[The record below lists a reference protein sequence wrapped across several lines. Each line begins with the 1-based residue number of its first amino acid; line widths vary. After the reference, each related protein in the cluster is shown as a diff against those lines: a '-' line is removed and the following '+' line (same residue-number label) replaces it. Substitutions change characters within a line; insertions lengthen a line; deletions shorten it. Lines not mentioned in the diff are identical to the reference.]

1 MFEIKSI
8 SKANFLSW
16 LATIMIISAIFM
28 GFFIYEKI
36 LDFRKSSG
44 SFQKSYVHYQKQII
58 SNEAQNALK
67 YLGKEMAGAGQD
79 ASGKALAALKSVG
92 FGRNPA
98 GDIFVLSQSGTI
110 LMHPE
115 SPGLEGKSASKLFGS
130 DGRSVFDELVS
141 GYNAGAGRYSSYQSL
156 DSSNREPSENW
167 VYAVPFKQYGW
178 LVCSSVNE
186 NEVRMAY
193 GENSGRLEID
203 LIMEIAFICIL
214 GLLVTCAAIIF
225 SISVS
230 RVMKNEIDLLV
241 AYFRDCFKK
250 EAVLSENQLRFNE
263 FRFIGSAA
271 VAMVTQI
278 KELIRRVKDLA
289 IKAEMNSQ
297 IKSAYL
303 STMSHQF
310 RNPVNG
316 VLGMTQLLA
325 DTNLTD
331 EQKGYVRS
339 IEISA
344 NSLTGLVEDIDDY
357 ADIGTGPL
365 ELDILPFEPRGI
377 AEEVV
382 LLLNRQAIDKKIKL
396 ELHVDQNVPKYLLG
410 DSERLKQI
418 LTVLV
423 RNAIYF
429 TNEGGVRIETSSGAG
444 GEKIT
449 GLTFKVVDTG
459 IGISEGKLLAVFDFT
474 HEEYSKSR
482 KFAAVGLSLAV
493 CRQLVEAMSGK
504 ISVES
509 TKGKGSAFSFSVP
522 LGIADGQKMAD
533 ELKKKGDASA
543 SGTYSGVKVL
553 VAEDDPINRS
563 VALKLMAKLGITVET
578 AVNGAEAFRK
588 FSSSRYDIVF
598 MDCEM
603 PEVDGFTAT
612 GNIRKKEAE
621 DKSGH
626 VPVVAMTAYAMRGDR
641 EMCFEAGM
649 DDHIAKPVTKE
660 LLIKILN
667 KYVRKEG

>member
-1 MFEIKSI
+1 
-8 SKANFLSW
+8 
-16 LATIMIISAIFM
+16 
-28 GFFIYEKI
+28 
-36 LDFRKSSG
+36 
-44 SFQKSYVHYQKQII
+44 
-58 SNEAQNALK
+58 
-67 YLGKEMAGAGQD
+67 
-79 ASGKALAALKSVG
+79 
-92 FGRNPA
+92 
-98 GDIFVLSQSGTI
+98 
-110 LMHPE
+110 
-115 SPGLEGKSASKLFGS
+115 
-130 DGRSVFDELVS
+130 
-141 GYNAGAGRYSSYQSL
+141 YNAGAGRYSSYQSL

-331 EQKGYVRS
+331 EQKGYVKS

-357 ADIGTGPL
+357 ADMGTGPL

-396 ELHVDQNVPKYLLG
+396 ELNVDQNVPKYLLG

-429 TNEGGVRIETSSGAG
+429 TNEGGVRIETSSSAG
-444 GEKIT
+444 GEKNT
-449 GLTFKVVDTG
+449 ELTFKVVDTG

-493 CRQLVEAMSGK
+493 CRQLIEAMSGK

-509 TKGKGSAFSFSVP
+509 TKGKGSAFSFAVP